1 MWAIFRTFRALTE
14 ANEKLS
20 MSTLALHRSVL
31 EVAEAQRESG
41 PSEARLDELERRQAM
56 WQVEMEALVAKAE
69 GTLQAALNA
78 ESRTRTMKK
87 HYEKLA
93 DPLDIEGEEVD
104 ETVPGLD
111 AARSEAERLQALRLD
126 VAPADKKNAL
136 KRYKFS

>member
-14 ANEKLS
+14 ANSKLAS
-20 MSTLALHRSVL
+20 STEALFRSVVEL
-31 EVAEAQRESG
+31 TDAQRSNA
-41 PSEARLDELERRQAM
+41 PASSRLDALEHSQAM

-93 DPLDIEGEEVD
+93 DPLGLEGEEVT
-104 ETVPGLD
+104 EAVPSRD
-111 AARSEAERLQALRLD
+111 ALGSEEERLQALRLD
-126 VAPADKKNAL
+126 VAPVDKKNAL
-136 KRYKFS
+136 KRYKFQ